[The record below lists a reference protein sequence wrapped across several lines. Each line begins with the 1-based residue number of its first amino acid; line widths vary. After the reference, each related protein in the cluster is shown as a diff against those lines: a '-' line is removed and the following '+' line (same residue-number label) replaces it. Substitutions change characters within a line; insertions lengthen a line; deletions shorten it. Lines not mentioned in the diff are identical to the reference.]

1 MRVGDCVRALPLPT
15 PSQSD
20 EKSLQSTVLR
30 MLMLS
35 LHPKLISI
43 MQSTWDGA

>member
-30 MLMLS
+30 IAGFADAFPLS
-35 LHPKLISI
+35 K
-43 MQSTWDGA
+43 AN